1 MPCRLWPPIN
11 KEDYRGVW
19 VYLEREGDR
28 LKDVGLEL
36 LGKARDL
43 AQKLGGVEVAG
54 VLVAG
59 GEDLARE
66 AIYHGADKVVIIDNP
81 DLKIYTPAEYAE
93 AIARVVQK
101 YRPEIFLI
109 GATKRGRELAAYIAN
124 TLATGITADCT
135 ALEIDPKTRD
145 LLQIRPTFGGTQLA
159 TIRTPQRRPQMA
171 SVRPGVFPKPPRDP
185 SRTGEIIVEK
195 VEITK
200 RRTRLVSIEKRL
212 EKDIADL
219 PPVESSDIVVAG
231 GRGLGTAEGFKL
243 LVELAKLLNGTVG
256 ASLMAVRAGWVPHT
270 RQIGQTGKTIRPK
283 LYIAVGISGAIQHL
297 MGITEAKMIIA
308 INPDP
313 HAPIMENADYAVVG
327 DYKQIIPMLIEEL
340 KRPKNQS

>member
-59 GEDLARE
+59 GEELARE

-185 SRTGEIIVEK
+185 SRAGEIIVEK
-195 VEITK
+195 VEVAK

-212 EKDIADL
+212 EKDVADL
-219 PPVESSDIVVAG
+219 PPVESSDVVVAG

-243 LVELAKLLNGTVG
+243 LIELAKLLNGTVG
-256 ASLMAVRAGWVPHT
+256 ASLMAVRAGWAPHT

-327 DYKQIIPMLIEEL
+327 DYKQIIPLLIEEL
-340 KRPKNQS
+340 KRLKNQS